1 MHAPFTLF
9 LALVL
14 LVIPMRTP
22 DSIEV
27 DSATTRECCCG
38 NNGETRCNMSCCA
51 ASSDLHHSQTAKDT
65 PDSSCHCSIL
75 LLAVTPD
82 PPPVVA
88 CPRPFLLTF
97 LQAVPVP
104 PDGRI
109 SHPPKSCLTFCTGR
123 AIRAVWPPLA
133 ARQAFAYV
141 LENKRSMWCRPRHD
155 PSAVGLDGGPPARAS
170 VPSPWEGTG
179 VQYPSNT
186 QGSRQ

>member
-9 LALVL
+9 LALML

-22 DSIEV
+22 DSIKV

-38 NNGETRCNMSCCA
+38 NNGDTRCNMSCCA

-109 SHPPKSCLTFCTGR
+109 SHPPKSC
-123 AIRAVWPPLA
+123 
-133 ARQAFAYV
+133 
-141 LENKRSMWCRPRHD
+141 
-155 PSAVGLDGGPPARAS
+155 
-170 VPSPWEGTG
+170 
-179 VQYPSNT
+179 
-186 QGSRQ
+186 